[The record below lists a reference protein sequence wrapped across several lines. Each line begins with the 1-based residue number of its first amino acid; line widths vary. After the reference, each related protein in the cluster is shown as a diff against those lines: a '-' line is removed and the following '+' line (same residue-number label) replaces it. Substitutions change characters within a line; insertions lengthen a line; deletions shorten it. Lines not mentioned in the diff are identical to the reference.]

1 MRGRIPWVY
10 VALIPLGY
18 VIVSLAPASLFAL
31 FGTYAASAPIFWL
44 WRKLVRKKRPAES
57 G

>member
-1 MRGRIPWVY
+1 MRGRIPWMY
-10 VALIPLGY
+10 AALIPLIY

-31 FGTYAASAPIFWL
+31 FGTYALSAPVIWA
-44 WRKLVRKKRPAES
+44 WRKLFRKKRIAES